1 MMLERQATLKKN
13 RYLKKTAAKF
23 IEDQWLSYQ
32 NRKKLKDV
40 RKYLWTLP
48 FECRILYFKFQQ
60 VKKDADNLKNDVD
73 QLIAKKQG
81 KLST

>member
-1 MMLERQATLKKN
+1 MMLERQATLKKTRN
-13 RYLKKTAAKF
+13 LKKTAAKF
-23 IEDQWLSYQ
+23 IEDQWLFYQ

-48 FECRILYFKFQQ
+48 YECRVLYFKFQQ

-81 KLST
+81 KLNT